1 MLTCACLAALVALS
15 ACGGGGDDGGG
26 APNPDAGAGADCS
39 MRIEFAAQQWIAPG
53 PVVAR
58 AVIVTQR
65 GTGYESFR
73 WQVRFQDELLTLA
86 DSDTDEITF
95 DAVEPGPYTL
105 FLDGAL
111 DARQCYSTSETIN
124 VAPSDGELVGYR
136 LRFVPRGDQLA
147 PVQTLGRVLPL
158 AVDYDV
164 GTVTLDP
171 GVRIDG
177 KVERDDGTP
186 VAAYLRV
193 MPADVAAAPFVE
205 TFTDPDSGAFSL
217 RLEDGRYDVLVVP
230 SGDEDAPA
238 LLSEVSVADLERI
251 ELPASALVSGAIT
264 DPLGDPLGGAR
275 ISLRA
280 GGVPSAVAV
289 SDDLG
294 AFSLPAQLAIAQLDS
309 DAALTVVSP
318 EASGLPWLTLSSS
331 DTLATAL
338 MSEQALDVAY
348 APGLQ
353 TLALSPTI
361 NAADG
366 AAAAG
371 ARVTWIARSDEPPMD
386 AAGALVMPAGDP
398 IPMSGTTR
406 LSATA
411 DIDGVV
417 PEVRLPVAVYDVI
430 IEPDAGAGEGEDGH
444 VTVRTVDLADGA
456 PSVLSLAAA
465 SVLRGSV
472 IDADGTGL
480 SGIRVTAAPRAL
492 LAQIPGASASAL
504 SDADGGF
511 ALPLVGG
518 GTYELTFDA
527 PDRRYGRLRVPVLVP
542 AVDSPEPLGPVTLAR
557 AARVTGRVT
566 SASSSAGIAGVN
578 VLLFCAPDETSAVC
592 ASATGDQPL
601 AEAVTD
607 FDGRFVLAS
616 P

>member
-1 MLTCACLAALVALS
+1 MLTCACLAALAALS
-15 ACGGGGDDGGG
+15 ACGSSDDGGG
-26 APNPDAGAGADCS
+26 APSPDASPSIDCS
-39 MRIEFAAQQWIAPG
+39 MRIELAAQQWIAPG

-58 AVIVTQR
+58 GVIDIQ
-65 GTGYESFR
+65 GSAGFESFR
-73 WQVRFQDELLTLA
+73 WQVRFQDEPLTIA
-86 DSDTDEITF
+86 DSDADEISF
-95 DAVEPGPYTL
+95 DAVEPGPYTIIL
-105 FLDGAL
+105 AGDVDG
-111 DARQCYSTSETIN
+111 RQCYSASETVN

-147 PVQTLGRVLPL
+147 PVQTLGRVLPP
-158 AVDYDV
+158 AIDYDV

-171 GVRIDG
+171 GLPISG

-193 MPADVAAAPFVE
+193 MPADVVAAPFVE

-238 LLSEVSVADLERI
+238 LLSGVSVAELERI
-251 ELPASALVSGAIT
+251 ALPASALVSGALT
-264 DPLGDPLGGAR
+264 DPLGDALGGAR
-275 ISLRA
+275 ISLRT

-289 SDDLG
+289 SDDQG
-294 AFSLPAQLAIAQLDS
+294 AFSLPAQLALAQLDS
-309 DAALTVVSP
+309 DAALTVVPP

-348 APGLQ
+348 GPGLQ

-361 NAADG
+361 NATDG

-386 AAGALVMPAGDP
+386 TAGALVMPTGDA

-411 DIDGVV
+411 GADGVV
-417 PEVRLPVAVYDVI
+417 PEVRLPVAIYDVI
-430 IEPDAGAGEGEDGH
+430 IEPAAGADAGEDGH
-444 VTVRTVDLADGA
+444 VTVRTVDLVADGA
-456 PSVLSLAAA
+456 PGALSLAAA

-472 IDADGTGL
+472 IDADGAGL

-492 LAQIPGASASAL
+492 LAQIPGASASAI
-504 SDADGGF
+504 SDADGSF

-518 GTYELTFDA
+518 GAYELTFDA

-542 AVDSPEPLGPVTLAR
+542 AVDSPAPLGPVTLAR

-566 SASSSAGIAGVN
+566 TASSSAGIAGVN